1 MCTNQR
7 TQEGRIDR
15 TVAPMYLIALSNIII
30 IETQNLHRY
39 YYKHFMLTRLI

>member
-30 IETQNLHRY
+30 IETQNLQ
-39 YYKHFMLTRLI
+39 LILLQALC